1 MDRERVIHRTVGNL
15 NIGDNDSMEEKWG
28 TNACQPERLG

>member
-15 NIGDNDSMEEKWG
+15 IIGDNDSMEEKWLTKG
-28 TNACQPERLG
+28 CQPERLG